1 MDETM
6 ESAQRDI
13 QEYSDLIYQAAT
25 DYGLPL
31 LAAILILIV
40 GFWVAGLAQ
49 RTLTK
54 TLDRTGKIDP
64 TITLFA
70 GSMAKYL
77 VIILTVMAVLD
88 QFGIETTSLVALIGA
103 AGLAVGLALQ
113 GTLTNVAAGVML
125 LFFRPFKVG
134 QYVEAGGVAG
144 TVNSISLFTT
154 HLDTGDNV
162 HIIVPNGDI
171 WGASIKNFSHNETR
185 RVELNIGIDYGDD
198 IDKAMA
204 VVSKVLTGDERTQED
219 PAPLIVVGG
228 LGDSSVDLLIR
239 FWCAAGDF
247 SALRWDMTKA
257 IKEAFDKE
265 GISIPYPHRVI
276 QHIES

>member
-1 MDETM
+1 MDETV
-6 ESAQRDI
+6 ESVQQDL

-31 LAAILILIV
+31 LAAVLILIV
-40 GFWVAGLAQ
+40 GFWAAGFAQ

-54 TLDRTGKIDP
+54 ALNRTGKIDP
-64 TITLFA
+64 TITLFM

-77 VIILTVMAVLD
+77 VIILTVLAVLD

-113 GTLTNVAAGVML
+113 GTLSNVAAGVML

-134 QYVEAGGVAG
+134 QFIDAGGAAG
-144 TVNSISLFTT
+144 TVKSISLFTT
-154 HLDTGDNV
+154 HLDTSDNI
-162 HIIVPNGDI
+162 HIIIPNSDI
-171 WGASIKNFSHNETR
+171 WGSAIKNFSHNETR

-198 IDKAMA
+198 IDKAMGFVSGALSLDDRVLDDPEPLVA
-204 VVSKVLTGDERTQED
+204 VGN
-219 PAPLIVVGG
+219 

-239 FWCAAGDF
+239 FWCAGSDF
-247 SALRWDMTKA
+247 WQLRWDMTKV
-257 IKEAFDKE
+257 IKEVFDQE
-265 GISIPYPHRVI
+265 GISIPYPHQVVQRKD
-276 QHIES
+276 S